1 MMVFWNVIAAKLESL
16 GVYIGAIIL
25 SYSLWGVLTL
35 VNENAMQ
42 KNLDRGLGDVVQSI
56 SNLLIGTH

>member
-25 SYSLWGVLTL
+25 SYSLWGVLSL
-35 VNENAMQ
+35 VNENIMR
-42 KNLDRGLGDVVQSI
+42 KNFDRGLGDAVQKI
-56 SNLLIGTH
+56 SNMLTGAH